1 MDERNDMDT
10 PPTDFDGAWKA
21 ALERHFEA
29 FLELCFPDVH
39 NDIDWTRSPRFLE
52 TELQQVAPHENTGK
66 QRVDKLVEVA
76 LRAGGDAWIL
86 VHIEIQNQYD
96 PTFPERMFRYHAR
109 LYDRYLRQVVSL
121 AVLGDGRPDWSPK
134 RFGYARWD
142 CELLFQFP
150 VSKLLTW
157 ERALLE
163 QQTNLFATIVLSH
176 RDAMET
182 HNDLHERARR
192 KIARYRRML
201 QQGYAA
207 EDIRSLLNLLDHLLR
222 LPPPLAQE
230 TNAAMRQVEEE
241 FAVSYIT
248 SFEETGIEKG
258 RAEGLH
264 QGIAALLRVR
274 FGAES
279 APFVAQIS
287 QITDLPTLE
296 AILAQAETAPSLD
309 AIRQVYADSTDS

>member
-1 MDERNDMDT
+1 
-10 PPTDFDGAWKA
+10 
-21 ALERHFEA
+21 
-29 FLELCFPDVH
+29 
-39 NDIDWTRSPRFLE
+39 
-52 TELQQVAPHENTGK
+52 
-66 QRVDKLVEVA
+66 
-76 LRAGGDAWIL
+76 
-86 VHIEIQNQYD
+86 
-96 PTFPERMFRYHAR
+96 
-109 LYDRYLRQVVSL
+109 
-121 AVLGDGRPDWSPK
+121 
-134 RFGYARWD
+134 
-142 CELLFQFP
+142 
-150 VSKLLTW
+150 LLTW

-182 HNDLHERARR
+182 HNDLQERARR

-207 EDIRSLLNLLDHLLR
+207 EDIRWLLNLLDHLLR

-258 RAEGLH
+258 RAEGL
-264 QGIAALLRVR
+264 QLGIAALLRVR

-279 APFVAQIS
+279 ATLMDEIRQIA
-287 QITDLPTLE
+287 DLATLE
-296 AILAQAETAPSLD
+296 AILAQAETAPTLD
-309 AIRQVYADSTDS
+309 SIRQVDTDSDDG

>member
-1 MDERNDMDT
+1 M
-10 PPTDFDGAWKA
+10 
-21 ALERHFEA
+21 
-29 FLELCFPDVH
+29 
-39 NDIDWTRSPRFLE
+39 
-52 TELQQVAPHENTGK
+52 
-66 QRVDKLVEVA
+66 
-76 LRAGGDAWIL
+76 
-86 VHIEIQNQYD
+86 
-96 PTFPERMFRYHAR
+96 
-109 LYDRYLRQVVSL
+109 
-121 AVLGDGRPDWSPK
+121 LGDGRPDWSPK

-182 HNDLHERARR
+182 HNDLQERARR

-279 APFVAQIS
+279 APLVAEIG

-309 AIRQVYADSTDS
+309 GIRQVYADSADS